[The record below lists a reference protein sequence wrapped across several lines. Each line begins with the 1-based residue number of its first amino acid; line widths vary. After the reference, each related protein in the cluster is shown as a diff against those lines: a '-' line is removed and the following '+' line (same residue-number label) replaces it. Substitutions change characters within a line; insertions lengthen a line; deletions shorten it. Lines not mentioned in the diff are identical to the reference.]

1 MVWSRRGLHG
11 SGLRHRCARDSLNRI
26 GLKESETKGAGG
38 VPFDKKWNDGAAI
51 GNYRL
56 SAALGLTMRDGP
68 PPSSALEQRLHE
80 SA

>member
-1 MVWSRRGLHG
+1 MNEKAIRFGRRQAIQITTYPDSANRRCTAASASG
-11 SGLRHRCARDSLNRI
+11 S
-26 GLKESETKGAGG
+26 
-38 VPFDKKWNDGAAI
+38 
-51 GNYRL
+51 YRL